1 MHGTSVKRGKP
12 ALLLMRGKWT
22 VRSTRSMAGTG
33 GGKKR
38 TLAGNQPDRDCEII
52 SRESGQTSLWS
63 LSARAFEE
71 LIKEG
76 RQMTT
81 ETTEA
86 CASDPSVGAPTG
98 RPLDWHQINWR
109 RAERTVRRLQIRI
122 AQATQAGKW
131 NKVKA
136 RPRLLTRSFSGKALA
151 VRRVTENTGKRTPGV
166 DGETWK
172 TPEQKMTAI
181 DHLHQRGY
189 HPQPLRRIYIP
200 KSNGAQ
206 RPLSIPTMHD
216 RAMQAL
222 YLLALDPV
230 AETTADPNSYGFR
243 TARGAADAIEAC
255 FIALCRNDRAK
266 WILEGDI
273 RSCFD
278 KISHEWLVAHIPL
291 EKVML
296 KKWLKAGYPENHHFH
311 PTEEGTPQGGIISPA
326 VANMTLDGLER
337 LLASHFSKTSN
348 GGRRAKVNLIR
359 YADDFCVTGSSK
371 ELLEQQVKPLIEQFL
386 KERGVELSAEKTVV
400 THIEQGFDF
409 LGQTVRKY
417 QKGKRPK
424 FFITPSKKN
433 VKTFLRKI
441 RKRIKESRDLTAG
454 ELIAELNPQI
464 RGWALYHRHVV
475 SAAIYKAVDHAIFQA
490 IWKWARRR
498 HRNKPRRWV
507 KDKYFPDEGPNRWV
521 FTGVLKGEEGQVKVV
536 RLLAASSIRI
546 ERQTKIRAE
555 ANPYDPAWETYFEKR
570 LDVQMEARLKG
581 RRWLSH
587 LWKEQNGLCPICHQK
602 ITKITGWH
610 SHHLLWR
617 SKGGSDRAE
626 NRVLL
631 HPTCHQ
637 QVHSQ
642 GISVEKP
649 RPVTRA
655 KPKA

>member
-1 MHGTSVKRGKP
+1 
-12 ALLLMRGKWT
+12 
-22 VRSTRSMAGTG
+22 
-33 GGKKR
+33 
-38 TLAGNQPDRDCEII
+38 
-52 SRESGQTSLWS
+52 
-63 LSARAFEE
+63 
-71 LIKEG
+71 
-76 RQMTT
+76 MTT
-81 ETTEA
+81 ETTEIK
-86 CASDPSVGAPTG
+86 ASDPSVGATTD

-109 RAERTVRRLQIRI
+109 QAERTVRRLQIRI

-136 RPRLLTRSFSGKALA
+136 LQRLLTHSFSGKALA

-166 DGETWK
+166 DGQTWK
-172 TPEQKMTAI
+172 TPEQKMTA
-181 DHLHQRGY
+181 LLALQQRGY
-189 HPQPLRRIYIP
+189 RPHPLRRMYIP

-243 TARGAADAIEAC
+243 RGRSAADAIEAC
-255 FIALCRNDRAK
+255 FSALCRNDRAE

-278 KISHEWLVAHIPL
+278 RISHEWLVAHIPV
-291 EKVML
+291 EKAML
-296 KKWLKAGYPENHHFH
+296 KKWLKAGYLENHHFY

-326 VANMTLDGLER
+326 VANMTLNGLEH
-337 LLASHFSKTSN
+337 LLVSHFPKK
-348 GGRRAKVNLIR
+348 GRAGTRAKVNLIR
-359 YADDFCVTGSSK
+359 YADDFCVTGNSK
-371 ELLEQQVKPLIEQFL
+371 ELLEQEVKPRIEQFL
-386 KERGVELSAEKTVV
+386 RERGLELSTEKTVV

-417 QKGKRPK
+417 RRGTRTK

-433 VKTFLRKI
+433 VKAFLRKI

-475 SAAIYKAVDHAIFQA
+475 SKAIFHAVDHAIFQA

-498 HRNKPRRWV
+498 HWRKPRRWV

-521 FTGVLKGEEGQVKVV
+521 FTGVLKGEEGQAKVV

-546 ERQTKIRAE
+546 ERHTKIRAE

-570 LDVQMEARLKG
+570 LDVQMEAKLKG

-602 ITKITGWH
+602 ITRITGWH
-610 SHHLLWR
+610 SHHILWR
-617 SKGGSDRAE
+617 SKGGSESAE

-642 GISVEKP
+642 GTTVEKP

-655 KPKA
+655 ERKA